1 MIVRND
7 RKMFPNRLEYQLK
20 IANLNDKQFHY
31 TFIYINT
38 PFDIIETSSIKT
50 CSTLTIKTTVTIDTF
65 SIVMTKMLSSE
76 TFIYVDA
83 ACKFAMI
90 FKARLA
96 YAFIRTLRIS
106 ALND

>member
-1 MIVRND
+1 ML
-7 RKMFPNRLEYQLK
+7 PHRLESKY
-20 IANLNDKQFHY
+20 LNDKQFHY
-31 TFIYINT
+31 TFININT

-50 CSTLTIKTTVTIDTF
+50 CSTFTIKTTVTIDTF